1 MTSVSNVKMSFESV
15 LSIRDDIICVFGIL
29 DNKINTLKE
38 IYEGIV
44 KSHKNQEFIF
54 GIDSFHFQHN
64 LIETDYKNL
73 QSIFIDIDNRVY
85 CEYYNLYKIIK
96 EYAEKDVTIDK
107 VKKSVNFTLDFKPY
121 KHLDTSKKYCIT
133 DVRDMHDAITAC
145 ISELESYLTAR
156 EAELVKDDA
165 QSRQGLNI
173 DNLVFT
179 EMYKNIVM
187 KAKIQMFYQY
197 LTVFNGHHTKYYTQL
212 LLKSKIQSGIVN
224 QDISIK
230 QFGGK
235 NGGKENIPNI
245 GLTNTIESG
254 AEMLDDDENAQIKT
268 LIDYDDLPIG
278 RRCALDGIINCSSSD
293 SSSADI
299 ESDDSV
305 DEEQN
310 KNVVLENA

>member
-1 MTSVSNVKMSFESV
+1 MSNKKTGFIQKNINIPDSFEK
-15 LSIRDDIICVFGIL
+15 
-29 DNKINTLKE
+29 DNKRDNIINW
-38 IYEGIV
+38 G
-44 KSHKNQEFIF
+44 N
-54 GIDSFHFQHN
+54 
-64 LIETDYKNL
+64 
-73 QSIFIDIDNRVY
+73 DNFY
-85 CEYYNLYKIIK
+85 PYFLNFLYQNS
-96 EYAEKDVTIDK
+96 A
-107 VKKSVNFTLDFKPY
+107 
-121 KHLDTSKKYCIT
+121 
-133 DVRDMHDAITAC
+133 
-145 ISELESYLTAR
+145 
-156 EAELVKDDA
+156 
-165 QSRQGLNI
+165 
-173 DNLVFT
+173 
-179 EMYKNIVM
+179 
-187 KAKIQMFYQY
+187 
-197 LTVFNGHHTKYYTQL
+197 
-212 LLKSKIQSGIVN
+212 IQSGIVN

-235 NGGKENIPNI
+235 NGGKEDIPNI